1 MPNLLVLQ
9 NSVNLETSVSR
20 KLVDTFVEAYV
31 QRHPDAEIVHRDLA
45 RNPAPHLSP
54 SLAAA
59 LLPGQGAATPDI
71 GLADILTEELE
82 AADIIVIGAPF
93 YNFAIPSTLKAW
105 LDHVVRVGRTFAYE
119 NGAPRGLLPPGK
131 KVIVFVA
138 SGGAYAEGP
147 ASAMD
152 FVSPYLRFIFG
163 FMGVTDVEIVRAEWQ
178 AVPERGSS
186 SAQAAADRAQ
196 SLAAQIGTAIAPSRR
211 LDDSFPRR
219 SGLSASL

>member
-9 NSVNLETSVSR
+9 NSANLETSTSR
-20 KLVDTFVEAYV
+20 RLVDTFVEAYV
-31 QRHPDAEIVHRDLA
+31 QRHPDAAIVHRDLA
-45 RNPAPHLSP
+45 RNPPPHLSP

-105 LDHVVRVGRTFAYE
+105 LDHVVRVGRTFAYV

-131 KVIVFVA
+131 KVIAFVA

-152 FVSPYLRFIFG
+152 FVSPYLKFIFE

-178 AVPERGSS
+178 AAPERGAS
-186 SAQAAADRAQ
+186 SAQAAADRARN
-196 SLAAQIGTAIAPSRR
+196 LAAQIGTAIPPSQRPAE
-211 LDDSFPRR
+211 SVPRR
-219 SGLSASL
+219 SGLAASL

>member
-1 MPNLLVLQ
+1 ML
-9 NSVNLETSVSR
+9 R
-20 KLVDTFVEAYV
+20 
-31 QRHPDAEIVHRDLA
+31 
-45 RNPAPHLSP
+45 
-54 SLAAA
+54 AA
-59 LLPGQGAATPDI
+59 DV
-71 GLADILTEELE
+71 LTEELE

-93 YNFAIPSTLKAW
+93 YNFTIPSTLKAW
-105 LDHVVRVGRTFAYE
+105 LDHVVRVGRTFAYVD
-119 NGAPRGLLPPGK
+119 GAPRGLLPPGK
-131 KVIVFVA
+131 KVIAFVA

-152 FVSPYLRFIFG
+152 FATPYLRFIFG
-163 FMGVTDVEIVRAEWQ
+163 FMGVTDIEIVRAEWQ

>member
-9 NSVNLETSVSR
+9 NSANLETSASR
-20 KLVDTFVEAYV
+20 RLVDAFVEAYV
-31 QRHPDAEIVHRDLA
+31 RRHPDAEIVHRDLA
-45 RNPAPHLSP
+45 RNPPPHLSP

-59 LLPGQGAATPDI
+59 LLPGQGTATPDI

-105 LDHVVRVGRTFAYE
+105 LDHVVRVGRTFAYV

-178 AVPERGSS
+178 AVPERGTS
-186 SAQAAADRAQ
+186 SAQAAVDRARN
-196 SLAAQIGTAIAPSRR
+196 LAEQIGTPISPDQRP
-211 LDDSFPRR
+211 DETVPRR
-219 SGLSASL
+219 SGLAASL

>member
-1 MPNLLVLQ
+1 MSNLLVIQ
-9 NSVNLETSVSR
+9 NSANLETSVSR
-20 KLVDTFVEAYV
+20 RLVDTFVETYV
-31 QRHPDAEIVHRDLA
+31 RRHPEAEIVHRDLA
-45 RNPAPHLSP
+45 RNPLPHLSP

-105 LDHVVRVGRTFAYE
+105 LDHVVRVGRTFAYV

-131 KVIVFVA
+131 KVIAFVA

-178 AVPERGSS
+178 AVPERGAS
-186 SAQAAADRAQ
+186 SARAAADRARN
-196 SLAAQIGTAIAPSRR
+196 LAAQIGTAISPYQRPDESV
-211 LDDSFPRR
+211 PRR
-219 SGLSASL
+219 SGLAASL

>member
-9 NSVNLETSVSR
+9 NSANLETSASR
-20 KLVDTFVEAYV
+20 RLVDTFVETYV
-31 QRHPDAEIVHRDLA
+31 RRHPDAQVVHRDLV
-45 RNPAPHLSP
+45 RDPPPHLSP

-59 LLPGQGAATPDI
+59 LLPGQGAAKADSS
-71 GLADILTEELE
+71 LADRLTEELE

-93 YNFAIPSTLKAW
+93 YNFALPSTLKAW
-105 LDHVVRVGRTFAYE
+105 LDHVVRVGRTFAYVD
-119 NGAPRGLLPPGK
+119 GAPQGLLPPGK
-131 KVIVFVA
+131 KVIAFVA

-178 AVPERGSS
+178 AVPERGAS
-186 SAQAAADRAQ
+186 SAQAAVDRAREM
-196 SLAAQIGTAIAPSRR
+196 AAQIGTAIPPYQRPDESV
-211 LDDSFPRR
+211 PRR
-219 SGLSASL
+219 SGLAASL

>member
-20 KLVDTFVEAYV
+20 KLVDTFVETYV
-31 QRHPDAEIVHRDLA
+31 RRRPDAQIVHRDLA
-45 RNPAPHLSP
+45 RNPLPHLTP

-105 LDHVVRVGRTFAYE
+105 LDHVVRVGRTFAYV

-131 KVIVFVA
+131 KVIAFVA

-152 FVSPYLRFIFG
+152 FVSPYLKFIFE

-178 AVPERGSS
+178 AAPERGAS
-186 SAQAAADRAQ
+186 SAQAAADRARN
-196 SLAAQIGTAIAPSRR
+196 LAAQIGTAIPPSQRPAE
-211 LDDSFPRR
+211 SVPRR
-219 SGLSASL
+219 SGLAASL

>member
-9 NSVNLETSVSR
+9 NSANLETSTSR
-20 KLVDTFVEAYV
+20 RLVDTFVEAYV
-31 QRHPDAEIVHRDLA
+31 QRHPDAAIVHRDLA
-45 RNPAPHLSP
+45 RNPPPHLSP

-105 LDHVVRVGRTFAYE
+105 LDHVVRVGRTFAYV

-131 KVIVFVA
+131 KVIAFVA

-152 FVSPYLRFIFG
+152 FVSPYLDHFPDRENRRG
-163 FMGVTDVEIVRAEWQ
+163 FPKGGPNRIQDAGWKWRL
-178 AVPERGSS
+178 
-186 SAQAAADRAQ
+186 AADD
-196 SLAAQIGTAIAPSRR
+196 PSP
-211 LDDSFPRR
+211 FE
-219 SGLSASL
+219 

>member
-9 NSVNLETSVSR
+9 NSANLDTSVSR
-20 KLVDTFVEAYV
+20 RLVATFVEAYV

-45 RNPAPHLSP
+45 RNPLPHLSP

-71 GLADILTEELE
+71 GLADILTAELE

-105 LDHVVRVGRTFAYE
+105 LDHVVRVGRTFAYV
-119 NGAPRGLLPPGK
+119 NGAPQGLLPPGK
-131 KVIVFVA
+131 KVIAFVA

-152 FVSPYLRFIFG
+152 FASPYLRFIFG

-178 AVPERGSS
+178 AVPVRGAI
-186 SAQAAADRAQ
+186 SAQAAADRALN
-196 SLAAQIGTAIAPSRR
+196 LAAQIGTVIPADQQPDEAV
-211 LDDSFPRR
+211 PRH
-219 SGLSASL
+219 SDLAVSL

>member
-20 KLVDTFVEAYV
+20 KLVDTFVETYV
-31 QRHPDAEIVHRDLA
+31 RRRPDAQIVHRDLA
-45 RNPAPHLSP
+45 RNPLPHLTP

-196 SLAAQIGTAIAPSRR
+196 SLVAQIGTAIAPSLRP
-211 LDDSFPRR
+211 DDSFPRR